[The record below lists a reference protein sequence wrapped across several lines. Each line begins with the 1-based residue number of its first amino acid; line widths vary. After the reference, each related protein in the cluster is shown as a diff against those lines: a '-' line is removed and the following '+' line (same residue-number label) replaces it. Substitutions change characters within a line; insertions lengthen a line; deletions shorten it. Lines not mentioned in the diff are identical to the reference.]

1 MILQQ
6 IQAKDTCRL
15 LIALYSSFFCSFLV
29 NRLMSVVFHGFPS
42 FFVMFSVEYIVSYV
56 GFYVF
61 YEVVHSAS
69 SFLSILRSW
78 SLMLGFLCCYYIF
91 VFFVEWYIPCYL
103 CTFCWYCVNISKYNN
118 VMIRKFM
125 YQICCFYSVEAH

>member
-61 YEVVHSAS
+61 YEVV
-69 SFLSILRSW
+69 
-78 SLMLGFLCCYYIF
+78 
-91 VFFVEWYIPCYL
+91 P
-103 CTFCWYCVNISKYNN
+103 
-118 VMIRKFM
+118 
-125 YQICCFYSVEAH
+125 